1 MSDRF
6 VYGYRVQVA
15 GRQVLHNSL
24 PDSISSPSG
33 DVGRVHG
40 KDCLCRFL
48 LGACHKKKRFVL
60 SSGKKY
66 FKNNILRATTYTDYL
81 IIRNE
86 EMWV

>member
-48 LGACHKKKRFVL
+48 LGACHKKKDL
-60 SSGKKY
+60 YYPLEK
-66 FKNNILRATTYTDYL
+66 NILKIIFCVLQHTL
-81 IIRNE
+81 II
-86 EMWV
+86 

>member
-48 LGACHKKKRFVL
+48 LGACHKKKMCIIL
-60 SSGKKY
+60 YKKKY